1 MSKARVATAW
11 LEACSGCHMSF
22 LDMDEGLLELAELIE
37 LVYSPLVD
45 AKEFPEQVDVT
56 LLSGGVGN
64 EEQLELVRHIR
75 PRTKLLVSLGD
86 CAVTGNV
93 PAMRNHIPVEQLLER
108 TFVQEADLN
117 PGAPEAVVSPLRP
130 KVQPLHN
137 FVEVDEYIVG
147 CPPDAELIKFIV
159 SELLQGR
166 IPGRGVR
173 SRFG

>member
-1 MSKARVATAW
+1 MSKARVATVW

-22 LDMDEGLLELAELIE
+22 LDMDEGLIGLADLIE

-45 AKEFPEQVDVT
+45 AKEFPEDVDLT
-56 LLSGGVGN
+56 LVSGGVGN
-64 EEQLELVRHIR
+64 EEELELLLEIR
-75 PRTKLLVSLGD
+75 PRTDVLVSFGD

-93 PAMRNHIPVEQLLER
+93 PALRNHMPVEDVLER
-108 TFVQEADLN
+108 TFVQEADVN
-117 PGAPEAVVSPLRP
+117 PGVPDQVVSRLRP

-159 SELLQGR
+159 SEILQGR
-166 IPGRGVR
+166 IPGLGVR